1 MNWYKATAWLLPA
14 KNRIRRYT
22 AVQASDPT
30 HAAKR
35 LRKLL
40 PGYEIRV
47 LDVDPTPCVDTD
59 DFGIREVF
67 PLPTL
72 ITDSKPL
79 SKLCSSFESALKDTN
94 YIE

>member
-1 MNWYKATAWLLPA
+1 MNWYKATAWQSPV
-14 KNRIRRYT
+14 KDRIKLYA

-30 HAAKR
+30 HAANR

-59 DFGIREVF
+59 DFGIRKVF
-67 PLPTL
+67 PLPTA
-72 ITDSKPL
+72 ITD
-79 SKLCSSFESALKDTN
+79 SKLCSSFESALKKSN

>member
-14 KNRIRRYT
+14 KNHIKRYT
-22 AVQASDPT
+22 VVQASDPT

-40 PGYEIRV
+40 PGYEIQV

-67 PLPTL
+67 PLPTA

-79 SKLCSSFESALKDTN
+79 SKLCSSFESALKDAN